1 MKEISLQDLLN
12 LADASAHDGICDF
25 WNQKTIHYL
34 IVFTSTQDDFEIIG
48 VGPALPCATLE
59 EAERHVIPG
68 KKPEFYIK
76 CPAAVMKRLEPRLA
90 PSGMI
95 QPMPSMKGRTTVPF
109 ARLEPAASSTAA
121 AARVTA
127 PGLKLESTRPKPAAP
142 SAPVTTAPF
151 TAPKLQAEATPAL
164 SDENR
169 QLLQNY
175 QERLAALEAR
185 EHALAGREQTHAER
199 EKTLAEREQA
209 LATRQQQAQALLD
222 EAEKKQTALA
232 ELAAQLQE
240 QQTYLALNEEKLLAK
255 MHAHQERA
263 AEVDQIGEELR
274 RKSHEIQAA
283 EKRLQNL
290 EARAAELDAV
300 AAQLQ
305 EREAFVTESE
315 NRLIEQ
321 GNQLA
326 EKQDLLAHNT
336 EEHEKKHLTRASSNT
351 RPALKSVVA

>member
-34 IVFTSTQDDFEIIG
+34 VVFTSTQDDFEIIG

-59 EAERHVIPG
+59 DAEHHVIPG

-76 CPAAVMKRLEPRLA
+76 CPAAVMKRLEPKLA

-109 ARLEPAASSTAA
+109 ARIEPQSSPPPAVPRA
-121 AARVTA
+121 TA
-127 PGLKLESTRPKPAAP
+127 PGLKLESPRLKPAAP
-142 SAPVTTAPF
+142 ASATAAPF
-151 TAPKLQAEATPAL
+151 EAPRPQPEAAPAL

-185 EHALAGREQTHAER
+185 EHALAGREQ
-199 EKTLAEREQA
+199 A
-209 LATRQQQAQALLD
+209 LAARQQQAQAFLD
-222 EAEKKQTALA
+222 EAEKKQAALA
-232 ELAAQLQE
+232 ELTAQLQE
-240 QQTYLALNEEKLLAK
+240 QQAYVAQNEEKLLAK

-283 EKRLQNL
+283 EKKLQNL
-290 EARAAELDAV
+290 EARSAELDRRQAELDAV

-305 EREAFVTESE
+305 EREAFVTASE

-326 EKQDLLAHNT
+326 EKQDLLAHQT
-336 EEHEKKHLTRASSNT
+336 EEHEKKHLPRASSNT
-351 RPALKSVVA
+351 RVALKSVVA

>member
-12 LADASAHDGICDF
+12 LADAAAHDGICDF

-34 IVFTSTQDDFEIIG
+34 VVFTSTQDDFEIIG
-48 VGPALPCATLE
+48 VGPSLPCATLE
-59 EAERHVIPG
+59 DAERHVIPG
-68 KKPEFYIK
+68 KKPEFYVK
-76 CPAAVMKRLEPRLA
+76 CPAAVMKRLEPKLA

-109 ARLEPAASSTAA
+109 ARIEPNTTPAA
-121 AARVTA
+121 AAPRATA
-127 PGLKLESTRPKPAAP
+127 PGLKLEAPRPKPATPAP
-142 SAPVTTAPF
+142 ATAAPF
-151 TAPKLQAEATPAL
+151 ESPKPHPEAARAL
-164 SDENR
+164 SDEDR

-175 QERLAALEAR
+175 PERLAALETR
-185 EHALAGREQTHAER
+185 EHTLAVR
-199 EKTLAEREQA
+199 EKTLAEHEQA
-209 LATRQQQAQALLD
+209 LAARQQQAQAFLD

-240 QQTYLALNEEKLLAK
+240 QQTYLAQNEEKLLAK

-290 EARAAELDAV
+290 EARATELDSRQAELDAI

-305 EREAFVTESE
+305 EREAFVTASE

-326 EKQDLLAHNT
+326 EKQDLLAHQT
-336 EEHEKKHLTRASSNT
+336 EEHEKKHLPRASSNT
-351 RPALKSVVA
+351 RVALKSVVA